1 MQDIVKEDLKIK
13 NPLDM
18 LTMGMKVMAFK
29 DGSES
34 EEMKEMAT
42 KVMRRIEKLY
52 KKKMKPVLR

>member
-13 NPLDM
+13 TPLDM
-18 LTMGMKVMAFK
+18 LSMGMKVMAFK

-52 KKKMKPVLR
+52 K